1 MSLNNKNVPEGIL
14 TIVDPA
20 NPPKLN
26 KVKKRCLILSPT
38 VNAGLEAES
47 KITDFEKEREIGKGG
62 FGLVWRV
69 IHQKT
74 QKVYFIKVIQK
85 QGIIEQKLV
94 PQMNREIEIMYI
106 LNNLHCLRLK
116 NHFEDD
122 NNFYLVMP
130 LASKGQL
137 YRVLKNSENLMN
149 VPQLKY

>member
-1 MSLNNKNVPEGIL
+1 
-14 TIVDPA
+14 
-20 NPPKLN
+20 
-26 KVKKRCLILSPT
+26 
-38 VNAGLEAES
+38 
-47 KITDFEKEREIGKGG
+47 
-62 FGLVWRV
+62 
-69 IHQKT
+69 
-74 QKVYFIKVIQK
+74 
-85 QGIIEQKLV
+85 
-94 PQMNREIEIMYI
+94 MNREIEVMYI